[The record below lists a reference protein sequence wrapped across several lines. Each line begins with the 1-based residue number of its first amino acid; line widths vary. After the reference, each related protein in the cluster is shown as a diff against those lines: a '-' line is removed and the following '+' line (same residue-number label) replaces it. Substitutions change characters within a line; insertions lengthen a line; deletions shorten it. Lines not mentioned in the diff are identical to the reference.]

1 MDGTRYEADDKGRPE
16 IALWSYR
23 LPAAKSPAL
32 FVFVIGAWIASLIW
46 FHPRLWSLMEV
57 AEAGWQS
64 FSIGYF
70 IVFAELAWLYGIYNI
85 AVVSFALYYKH
96 FRKTDYL
103 DTSTAYRLNPSETP
117 VAVLYTT
124 CNDFV
129 EYSAQSCVDLEYPN
143 FTVYILDDSS
153 DPEMRK
159 RVDRFALA
167 NEDCVRV
174 IRRPERRAAKAGN
187 LNHAL
192 SGFVSEPLF
201 AIVDADEILPSD
213 FLMKLVPRLE
223 ADPSCGFIQ
232 ANHVASKHP
241 QTQLARDMGIGVNIH
256 WKWYQPLRN
265 RYGFVMFLGHGALL
279 RRRCWE
285 EVGGFPEIVSE
296 DLAYAIAL
304 RELGYHG
311 FFAEDVICEEEFP
324 DTVRAFRVRHVKWT
338 RGTCEFLMNWMG
350 RLLRAR
356 RITTAEKLD
365 VLFPTLNL
373 PMTFF
378 FFLFMVNSQFVFP
391 FVLGEFRILTFE
403 LGGTQLH
410 LQVLSMKDE
419 MNAIFGADFY
429 AITILTVL
437 APVLCFMLELWRQPL
452 KLFRFLTHSAALYAA
467 LSPLTFISVTGFA
480 LTRKA
485 KFLVTGDTSKN
496 GVSDRSR
503 FWSETHPDSLGVRGF
518 EWLAAALFATA
529 AVIGF
534 QVSFI
539 GLAIGFALLPLMHSL
554 GWSNRFVRVLVWI
567 PFSLVVAGMGVG
579 ALGMAG
585 LAPVFFGFGFHF

>member
-1 MDGTRYEADDKGRPE
+1 
-16 IALWSYR
+16 
-23 LPAAKSPAL
+23 
-32 FVFVIGAWIASLIW
+32 
-46 FHPRLWSLMEV
+46 
-57 AEAGWQS
+57 
-64 FSIGYF
+64 
-70 IVFAELAWLYGIYNI
+70 
-85 AVVSFALYYKH
+85 
-96 FRKTDYL
+96 
-103 DTSTAYRLNPSETP
+103 
-117 VAVLYTT
+117 
-124 CNDFV
+124 
-129 EYSAQSCVDLEYPN
+129 
-143 FTVYILDDSS
+143 
-153 DPEMRK
+153 
-159 RVDRFALA
+159 
-167 NEDCVRV
+167 
-174 IRRPERRAAKAGN
+174 
-187 LNHAL
+187 
-192 SGFVSEPLF
+192 
-201 AIVDADEILPSD
+201 
-213 FLMKLVPRLE
+213 
-223 ADPSCGFIQ
+223 
-232 ANHVASKHP
+232 
-241 QTQLARDMGIGVNIH
+241 MGIGVNIH

-279 RRRCWE
+279 RRSCWE

-485 KFLVTGDTSKN
+485 KFLVTGDTSNN
-496 GVSDRSR
+496 GVSDQSR